1 MKKNLTTIFF
11 LILLAAFSFPLRSQ
25 QPSRPKIGIALSGGG
40 AKGLAHIGI
49 LKAIDSA
56 GLKVD
61 YITGTS
67 MGSVIAG
74 LYAIGYSADSIE
86 KIVRVINWDLLL
98 SNQASL
104 RTLFMEEKEE
114 YNKYTFELPW
124 INNKFI
130 LPTGLL
136 EGQELWIKLSE
147 LFFPV
152 YNQKDF
158 LKFSIPFKCIAT
170 DVGSG
175 EAVVLSKGE
184 LTTAIRSSIAIPSF
198 LTAVDYD
205 GQRLIDGG
213 VVRNFPVRDVK
224 EMGAG
229 YVIGSNV
236 TGGLLPSE
244 KVRNAIQVL
253 LQVAFFSE
261 ERDKKEEVALCDIYI
276 PLDKEKY
283 NMGSFAL
290 AKDILEFGITEGRKL
305 YPQFKQLA
313 DSLNAL
319 YGKQEILPN
328 RLPVIKQVTISSYEV
343 KGIKNTTA
351 DFLLHT
357 MDFNINRDYTVP
369 KLSRMIRAAY
379 GTRYYSRVVYAL
391 EPQADGTYKIV
402 FDVKENPLTFAKVGL
417 HYNKFSGIAAII
429 NFTSR
434 NLFTSS
440 SRSLIKI
447 NVGESFRVR
456 AEHLQYI
463 GRRKNFSLTLTTQ
476 YDRFNVTTYNTYKQ
490 DGLYKQQ
497 FLLLDAKAQYSSYRN
512 LSIGIGQRF
521 EWLYYKPAFT
531 SLFQFKGSNSFPVS
545 YFFITH
551 NSLDKSI
558 YPGKGIKI
566 NSSFEWVASQ
576 HPDVNFF
583 INGQPAKPDSIK
595 VSGNSFGRIIFNL
608 NSYTSLSRRT
618 TLELLMQSGINFNYT
633 QNIMNEF
640 SIGGLTPMFR
650 NQVRF
655 AGLQEGSLYSPAVAA
670 FEAGLRYELFNNT
683 YLTGRTNVLFNNFIS
698 KSDFFQNPD
707 VLTGY
712 ALTFGYNF
720 ALGPLE
726 LSLMYSDQS
735 RKVVGYINIGI
746 PF

>member
-1 MKKNLTTIFF
+1 MNKNLKTIFF
-11 LILLAAFSFPLRSQ
+11 LIFLAAFSSPLKSQ
-25 QPSRPKIGIALSGGG
+25 QSSRPKIGIALSGGG

-67 MGSVIAG
+67 MGSVIGG

-86 KIVRVINWDLLL
+86 KIIRSINWDLLL

-104 RTLFMEEKEE
+104 RTFFMEEKEE
-114 YNKYTFELPW
+114 YNKYTIELPW

-147 LFFPV
+147 LLFPV

-158 LKFSIPFKCIAT
+158 SKFSIPFKCIAT

-175 EAVVLSKGE
+175 EAVVMSKGD
-184 LTTAIRSSIAIPSF
+184 LITAIRSSIAIPSF
-198 LTAVDYD
+198 FTAVDYD
-205 GQRLIDGG
+205 GHRLIDGG
-213 VVRNFPVRDVK
+213 IVRNFPVRDVR
-224 EMGAG
+224 EMGAN

-253 LQVAFFSE
+253 LQVAFFGE
-261 ERDKKEEVALCDIYI
+261 ERDKKEEVAMCDIYV
-276 PLDKEKY
+276 PLEKEKY
-283 NMGSFAL
+283 NMGSFPIANE
-290 AKDILEFGITEGRKL
+290 ILESGIEEGRKL
-305 YPQFKQLA
+305 YPRFKQLA

-319 YGKQEILPN
+319 YGKQEIAQN
-328 RLPVIKQVTISSYEV
+328 RLPEVKAVTISSHEI
-343 KGIKNTTA
+343 KGLKNTTA

-357 MDFNINRDYTVP
+357 MNFFINQDYATER
-369 KLSRMIRAAY
+369 LSRMVRAAY
-379 GTRYYSRVVYAL
+379 GTRYYSRVTYSL
-391 EPQADGTYKIV
+391 QQQADGTSKII
-402 FDVKENPLTFAKVGL
+402 FDVTENPLTFAKLGL

-434 NLFTSS
+434 NLFTPS
-440 SRSLIKI
+440 SRSLLKL

-463 GRRKNFSLTLTTQ
+463 GRRKDFSLLLNTQ

-497 FLLLDAKAQYSSYRN
+497 FLLLDAKAQYSTYRN
-512 LSIGIGQRF
+512 LSVGIGERF
-521 EWLYYKPAFT
+521 EWIYYKPAFT
-531 SLFQFKGSNSFPVS
+531 SLFQFKGSNSFPTS

-558 YPGKGIKI
+558 YPRKGIKI
-566 NSSFEWVASQ
+566 HSSFEWVSHQ
-576 HPDVNFF
+576 HPDVNFYL
-583 INGQPAKPDSIK
+583 NGQPAKPDSIT
-595 VSGNSFGRIIFNL
+595 VSDHSYGRILLNM
-608 NSYTSLSRRT
+608 NSYATLSRST
-618 TLELLMQSGINFNYT
+618 TLELLMQTGINFNYKK
-633 QNIMNEF
+633 NIMNEF
-640 SIGGLTPMFR
+640 SIGGLIPMFR

-655 AGLQEGSLYSPAVAA
+655 AGLQEGSLYSPAIAA
-670 FEAGLRYELFNNT
+670 FQVGLRYELFNNT

-735 RKVVGYINIGI
+735 KKVVGYLNIGI

>member
-1 MKKNLTTIFF
+1 MKKTSPTIYFFVLLTAVCLT
-11 LILLAAFSFPLRSQ
+11 AKSQ
-25 QPSRPKIGIALSGGG
+25 RPKIGVTLSGGG

-67 MGSVIAG
+67 MGSVIG
-74 LYAIGYSADSIE
+74 SLYAIGYSADSIE
-86 KIVRVINWDLLL
+86 KMMRSINWDLLL

-104 RTLFMEEKEE
+104 RTLYMEEKDE
-114 YNKYTFELPW
+114 YSKYTVELPW

-147 LFFPV
+147 LLFPV

-158 LKFSIPFKCIAT
+158 LKFSIPFKCIGT

-175 EAVVLSKGE
+175 EAVVMSKGE
-184 LTTAIRSSIAIPSF
+184 IITAIRSSIAIPSF

-205 GQRLIDGG
+205 GHRLIDGG
-213 VVRNFPVRDVK
+213 IVRNFPVRDVK
-224 EMGAG
+224 EMGAN

-253 LQVAFFSE
+253 LQVAFFGE
-261 ERDKKEEVALCDIYI
+261 EKDKKEEVAMCDIYV
-276 PLDKEKY
+276 PLNKEKY
-283 NMGSFAL
+283 TMGSFPQ
-290 AKDILEFGITEGRKL
+290 AKEILEFGIDEGRKL

-313 DSLNAL
+313 DSLDAL
-319 YGKQEILPN
+319 YGKQEVINN
-328 RLPVIKQVTISSYEV
+328 RLPQIKPIPITSYEI
-343 KGIKNTTA
+343 KGLKNTTA
-351 DFLLHT
+351 DFLVHT
-357 MDFNINRDYTVP
+357 MDFYPNQDYTIE
-369 KLSRMIRAAY
+369 KLSRMVRAAY
-379 GTRYYSRVVYAL
+379 GTRYYSRVTYSL
-391 EPQADGTYKIV
+391 QQLDDGTNKII
-402 FDVKENPLTFAKVGL
+402 FDVTENPLTFAKLGL

-434 NLFTSS
+434 NLITPS
-440 SRSLIKI
+440 SRNLLKI
-447 NVGESFRVR
+447 NLGESFRVR

-463 GRRKNFSLTLTTQ
+463 GRRKNFSLTLNTQ

-497 FLLLDAKAQYSSYRN
+497 FFLADAKAQYSSYRN
-512 LSIGIGQRF
+512 SSFGIGQRF
-521 EWLYYKPAFT
+521 EWIYYKPAFN
-531 SLFQFKGSNSFPVS
+531 SSFQFKGSNNFLTT

-551 NSLDKSI
+551 NTLDKSI

-566 NSSFEWVASQ
+566 NSSFEWVSTQ
-576 HPDVNFF
+576 NPNINFY

-595 VSGNSFGRIIFNL
+595 ISNHPYGRILFNF
-608 NSYTSLSRRT
+608 NSYAPISRRA
-618 TLELLMQSGINFNYT
+618 TLELLMQSGANFNYSN
-633 QNIMNEF
+633 NIINEF
-640 SIGGLTPMFR
+640 SIGGLVPLFR
-650 NQVRF
+650 NQIRF
-655 AGLQEGSLYSPAVAA
+655 AGLQEGSLYSPAAA
-670 FEAGLRYELFNNT
+670 ALQAGLRYELFNNT
-683 YLTGRTNVLFNNFIS
+683 YLTGRTNVLLNNFIS
-698 KSDFFQNPD
+698 KSVFFQNPN

-712 ALTFGYNF
+712 SLTFGYNF

-735 RKVVGYINIGI
+735 KKLVGYINIGI